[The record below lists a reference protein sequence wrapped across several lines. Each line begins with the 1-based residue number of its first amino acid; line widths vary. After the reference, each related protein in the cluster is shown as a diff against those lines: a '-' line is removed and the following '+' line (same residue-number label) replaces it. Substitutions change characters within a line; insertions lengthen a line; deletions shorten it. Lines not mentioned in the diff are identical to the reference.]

1 MFSVFPKHIFLSC
14 KILLYAAVLC
24 IFIAMFPSCSGSK
37 KSSSSMRQIEK
48 HAKKYPVDDVT
59 GQPVASRGS
68 SSKKVRQALA
78 NQEKQKAAAEKEQA
92 KAQRDAITRHRSLQT
107 QETRDRM
114 DRNLKEANKRH
125 RTQKEFFAVRW
136 FRPKDDIEKMEKRQ
150 AKEVQ
155 KRMAATRKQAD
166 KNNKDMGM
174 SRTAKTKKEVKRP
187 LPSPNDM
194 PQGGGG
200 VYKAGSSR
208 RYASPNNVQHGGGG
222 VYRAGSSRNN
232 VSPNNVQQG
241 GGGSYA
247 ESSSRNRLS
256 SSDFQQGGG
265 GTYQTGRSNRGVKA
279 SDFQQG
285 GGGKM
290 PKESRRSKRAKK

>member
-1 MFSVFPKHIFLSC
+1 
-14 KILLYAAVLC
+14 
-24 IFIAMFPSCSGSK
+24 
-37 KSSSSMRQIEK
+37 MRQIEK

-78 NQEKQKAAAEKEQA
+78 NQEKQKAAAEKETA
-92 KAQRDAITRHRSLQT
+92 KAQQEAITRHRSLQS

-114 DRNLKEANKRH
+114 DQHLKEANKRH
-125 RTQKEFFAVRW
+125 SKQKEFFLVRW
-136 FRPKDDIEKMEKRQ
+136 FKPKDDIEKMEKRQ
-150 AKEVQ
+150 AKDVQ

-174 SRTAKTKKEVKRP
+174 SRTVKTKEVKRP

-200 VYKAGSSR
+200 VYKAGSSKK
-208 RYASPNNVQHGGGG
+208 YTSPNNVQHGGGG
-222 VYRAGSSRNN
+222 VYKAGSSRNN

-265 GTYQTGRSNRGVKA
+265 GTYQTGKSNKGVKA
-279 SDFQQG
+279 SDIQQG

-290 PKESRRSKRAKK
+290 PKESRRNRKKKK